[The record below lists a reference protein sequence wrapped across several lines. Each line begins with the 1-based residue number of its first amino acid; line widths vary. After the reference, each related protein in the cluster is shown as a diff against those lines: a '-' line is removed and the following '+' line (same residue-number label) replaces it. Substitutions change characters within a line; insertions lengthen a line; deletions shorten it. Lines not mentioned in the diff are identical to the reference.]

1 MVKERLYSAS
11 IIWSLNYVRWPFF
24 FFKKKKTLFIKK
36 CKKKHAHSCEGL
48 AGLEEV
54 KASVYVLLAKR
65 QDC

>member
-1 MVKERLYSAS
+1 MVVVKERLYSAL
-11 IIWSLNYVRWPFF
+11 IIWSLNYVRWPFL
-24 FFKKKKTLFIKK
+24 KKKTLFIKK

-65 QDC
+65 QD